1 MEKEKKESIQKVQT
15 MHNEI
20 RDLKSKLQEYEC
32 GKSANVK
39 KLEDSL
45 TEALKSNK
53 RVQDNLEKEKQLA
66 NNRYHANTK
75 LMEEMG
81 ELRKEKSRV
90 ETEHK
95 SLQSL
100 LEKKKAAEMELE
112 TMVKDL
118 KDKLG
123 KFDGD
128 KKSAMKMEKG
138 LATTIS
144 GF

>member
-1 MEKEKKESIQKVQT
+1 
-15 MHNEI
+15 
-20 RDLKSKLQEYEC
+20 
-32 GKSANVK
+32 
-39 KLEDSL
+39 
-45 TEALKSNK
+45 
-53 RVQDNLEKEKQLA
+53 
-66 NNRYHANTK
+66 
-75 LMEEMG
+75 MEEMG
-81 ELRKEKSRV
+81 ELKKEKSKV

-138 LATTIS
+138 LLSLIFFQLAFCFCSAPLGKILIS
-144 GF
+144 SFPPSNFLVPSLGPLNVF

>member
-1 MEKEKKESIQKVQT
+1 M
-15 MHNEI
+15 
-20 RDLKSKLQEYEC
+20 
-32 GKSANVK
+32 
-39 KLEDSL
+39 L

-81 ELRKEKSRV
+81 ELKKEKSKV

-95 SLQSL
+95 GLQSL

-138 LATTIS
+138 LLSLIFFSLLLVFAVPPSWGIICIVLFLS
-144 GF
+144 SQ

>member
-1 MEKEKKESIQKVQT
+1 
-15 MHNEI
+15 
-20 RDLKSKLQEYEC
+20 
-32 GKSANVK
+32 
-39 KLEDSL
+39 
-45 TEALKSNK
+45 
-53 RVQDNLEKEKQLA
+53 
-66 NNRYHANTK
+66 
-75 LMEEMG
+75 MEEMG
-81 ELRKEKSRV
+81 ELKKEKSKV

-95 SLQSL
+95 GLQSL

-138 LATTIS
+138 LLSLIFFQLAFCFCSAPLIGENIDLFLS
-144 GF
+144 SQ

>member
-1 MEKEKKESIQKVQT
+1 M
-15 MHNEI
+15 
-20 RDLKSKLQEYEC
+20 
-32 GKSANVK
+32 
-39 KLEDSL
+39 L

-81 ELRKEKSRV
+81 ELKKEKSKV

-95 SLQSL
+95 GLQSL

-138 LATTIS
+138 LLSLIFFSLLFVSAVPPSSGRILIS
-144 GF
+144 SFPPSNFLVSSLGPLKGFF